1 VSIAHAIPTPARA
14 SDRRG
19 TSLKPRLP
27 RRRRDPEDRLV
38 AGLRRGDPDALAQAH
53 RDYGGA
59 VLGYLRRILRDPASA
74 EDVHQEV
81 FLEVWRRGPSFDPDR
96 SSLGT
101 WILLIARSRAID
113 HLRKRVPEPR
123 DPLGPGGFA
132 ERATEDDPETSPDA
146 LLERWGMAMRL
157 GRLPEHEAA
166 VLRMRFHE
174 GLSQSEISERTGVPL
189 GTVKTHM
196 VRALRRLR
204 AMLDEEDG

>member
-1 VSIAHAIPTPARA
+1 ML
-14 SDRRG
+14 RRG
-19 TSLKPRLP
+19 ARGAGS
-27 RRRRDPEDRLV
+27 DDHLV

-59 VLGYLRRILRDPASA
+59 VLAYLRQLIKDPGGA

-81 FLEVWRRGPSFDPDR
+81 FLEVWRRGPSFDPAR
-96 SSLGT
+96 AGLGT

-113 HLRKRVPEPR
+113 NLRRRVPEPR
-123 DPLGPGGFA
+123 DPQAPAALATGEA
-132 ERATEDDPETSPDA
+132 EQDPETSPDA
-146 LLERWGMAMRL
+146 LVERWGMAMRL
-157 GRLPEHEAA
+157 GRLPEHEAS

-174 GLSQSEISERTGVPL
+174 GLSQSEIAARTGVPL

-204 AMLDEEDG
+204 AMVDEEERG

>member
-1 VSIAHAIPTPARA
+1 M
-14 SDRRG
+14 
-19 TSLKPRLP
+19 PRL
-27 RRRRDPEDRLV
+27 RRQRPDPGDRLV
-38 AGLRRGDPDALAQAH
+38 SGLRRGDPDALAQAH
-53 RDYGGA
+53 RDYGAA
-59 VLGYLRRILRDPASA
+59 VLGYLRRVLGDRGSA

-132 ERATEDDPETSPDA
+132 VREAESDPETSPDA
-146 LLERWGMAMRL
+146 LVERWAMAMRL
-157 GRLPEHEAA
+157 GRLPEQEAT

-196 VRALRRLR
+196 VRGLRRLR
-204 AMLDEEDG
+204 AMVDEEDGRR